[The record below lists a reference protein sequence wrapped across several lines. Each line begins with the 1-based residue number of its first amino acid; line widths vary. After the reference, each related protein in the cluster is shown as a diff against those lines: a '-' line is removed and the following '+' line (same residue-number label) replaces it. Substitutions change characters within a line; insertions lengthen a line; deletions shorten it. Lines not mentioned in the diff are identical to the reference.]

1 MPNTS
6 AHRADRQ
13 SYRAAQVTS
22 ALGPFNLGVVR
33 RASGV
38 VVRVYGDVD
47 AITVPLLET
56 ALLTELDARPKLL
69 VVDLAG
75 VTWFG
80 VSSLIALVDVQE
92 VAAATGAS
100 VRIAGAAPSVRRLV
114 ELAGLTERFTRGRPA
129 VRADTRRAPHPP
141 RQANGI
147 VGNPWSP
154 PLYAP

>member
-13 SYRAAQVTS
+13 TYRAAQLMS
-22 ALGPFNLGVVR
+22 ALGPFNVSVVR
-33 RASGV
+33 RAGGVV

-80 VSSLIALVDVQE
+80 VSGLIALIDVQE
-92 VAAATGAS
+92 VAVATGVS

-114 ELAGLTERFTRGRPA
+114 ELTGLTERFTSGSPV
-129 VRADTRRAPHPP
+129 VRADGGPCGDIWPSAGRSLAVT
-141 RQANGI
+141 
-147 VGNPWSP
+147 
-154 PLYAP
+154 

>member
-13 SYRAAQVTS
+13 SYRAAEVTS

-33 RASGV
+33 RAGGAV

-80 VSSLIALVDVQE
+80 VSGLITLVDVQE
-92 VAAATGAS
+92 VAAATGVS

-114 ELAGLTERFTRGRPA
+114 ELAGLTERFTRGSPA
-129 VRADTRRAPHPP
+129 VRADRSSRVQDDRGPAVLNNDTPA
-141 RQANGI
+141 ASAG
-147 VGNPWSP
+147 
-154 PLYAP
+154 

>member
-33 RASGV
+33 RAGGAV

-56 ALLTELDARPKLL
+56 ALLTELDVRPKLL

-80 VSSLIALVDVQE
+80 VSGLITLVDVQE
-92 VAAATGAS
+92 VAAATGVS

-114 ELAGLTERFTRGRPA
+114 ELAGLTERFTRGSPA
-129 VRADTRRAPHPP
+129 VRADGGLRGDIWPP
-141 RQANGI
+141 AGRSLAITLI
-147 VGNPWSP
+147 VTTQ
-154 PLYAP
+154 